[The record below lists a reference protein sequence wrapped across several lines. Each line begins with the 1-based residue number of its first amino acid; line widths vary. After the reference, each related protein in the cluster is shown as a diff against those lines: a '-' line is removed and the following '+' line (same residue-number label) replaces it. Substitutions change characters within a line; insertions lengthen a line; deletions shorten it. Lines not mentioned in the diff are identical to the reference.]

1 MGLIRGEP
9 SRRNV
14 PSKATRA
21 AFRLAIASMAS
32 RGAPCGVPELAH
44 GSRPGRLRGWF
55 VFVDEA
61 AEDALAP
68 DPLLGEVGG
77 GVVGPGRA
85 ELAAAV
91 GSSSV
96 VAGLVLGK
104 DAAQV
109 AFAEDEHPVG
119 DLGPGGEHEPF
130 GVGVRARTPGGIF
143 TASMPV
149 LARTA
154 SKDAA
159 NCPARSRMRYRKSAA
174 RSPRTISRL
183 RACWVVRGPPGC

>member
-1 MGLIRGEP
+1 M
-9 SRRNV
+9 
-14 PSKATRA
+14 
-21 AFRLAIASMAS
+21 
-32 RGAPCGVPELAH
+32 
-44 GSRPGRLRGWF
+44 
-55 VFVDEA
+55 
-61 AEDALAP
+61 
-68 DPLLGEVGG
+68 
-77 GVVGPGRA
+77 VGPGRA

-143 TASMPV
+143 TASRPV

-154 SKDAA
+154 SNDAV
-159 NCPARSRMRYRKSAA
+159 NCPARSRTRNRKSSA
-174 RSPRTISRL
+174 
-183 RACWVVRGPPGC
+183 